1 MVFLQGFPIVTGCHK
16 KTDAPGC
23 WFTLRLLPLMAVLAA
38 ILALPAGLRAADDM
52 PRPSTLQAESTP
64 NEDGTR
70 ITLRWPATA
79 AELRLAEEDS
89 TLTSG
94 PQAERK
100 KTDFGYEYVFYVS
113 RNPDWRWFECKRVH
127 PAAGF
132 VMDTGI
138 AGHYPYHFSNGKQH
152 FTILAPTSA
161 MKVRINGELVDY
173 TEVMPWL
180 AREQQFA
187 DWIDGAL
194 GKLNNCQN
202 LLVRIDRTVEDQQ
215 DLLRKY
221 ENAEPEWRE
230 SLAEAKKAYI
240 EQFDAPAADTDFDTL
255 QLVQK
260 LKDRQESISEKVD
273 AGEDADEELETVQ
286 EKLHA
291 LTPARKL
298 AQWLKEATQ
307 KKQQMQSQIA
317 SYRDVFFAA
326 AAYYAYYS
334 KLIHG
339 ECRQTL
345 ARYAGADAENMDA
358 DAISN
363 LLPDLKRRLAE
374 ARQDVQSGSPGP
386 EEYAEYDRLTYLTF
400 LADYCLKREKRRPD
414 WRSIRSEMLAELSRS
429 LDEADLPKAEDENE
443 SDDSEEVDTEAL
455 LQRLD
460 ELANAREALERE
472 PGKKPADEWIAADE
486 AFTQAGQKWRSAFRA
501 DLVDSYE
508 TGAFKEQK
516 GNPVRREVVRLRT
529 VVSSVRERL
538 DDVKI
543 RHARRRYHF
552 RLAVAQT
559 GGEPADGSGPVAAGA
574 ARPNFFDT
582 SKLTNIIF
590 ATIFA
595 VTVVGMLLYVRRN
608 PDVFIRKIPGLDAVD
623 EAIGR
628 ATEMGKPVL
637 FVHGLSE
644 ISTIAVIASLN
655 VLGKIARQVAVYDTD
670 LLVANERPIVYSVSY
685 EVVQEGYMEAGRPDA
700 FNPDNVMMVATEQF
714 PYVAAVAGIMN
725 RREPAAN
732 LFMGKF
738 YAESLILAEAGA
750 LTGAIQI
757 AATDAFT
764 QLPFFITTCD
774 YTLMGEELYAASA
787 YLSRDPKLLSTI
799 KAQDVGK
806 SILLTV
812 LPVGTIMASTGLN
825 WVRVIFTAYAKS

>member
-89 TLTSG
+89 KLTSG

-138 AGHYPYHFSNGKQH
+138 AGHYPYRFSNGKQH
-152 FTILAPTSA
+152 YTILAPTSA
-161 MKVRINGELVDY
+161 TKVRINGELVDY

-221 ENAEPEWRE
+221 EDAEPEWRE
-230 SLAEAKKAYI
+230 SLAEAKRAYI
-240 EQFDAPAADTDFDTL
+240 KKFDTPAAGIDFDTL

-260 LKDRQESISEKVD
+260 LKGRKQSVSEKD
-273 AGEDADEELETVQ
+273 EAGEELETVE

-291 LTPARKL
+291 LKPARKL
-298 AQWLKEATQ
+298 AQRLEDANQ

-317 SYRDVFFAA
+317 SYRDAFFASA
-326 AAYYAYYS
+326 AHYAYYS
-334 KLIHG
+334 RLING
-339 ECRQTL
+339 QCRRAL

-374 ARQDVQSGSPGP
+374 ARQDVQNGSPGP
-386 EEYAEYDRLTYLTF
+386 EQYAEYDRLTYLTF

-414 WRSIRSEMLAELSRS
+414 WRSIRAEMLAELSRS
-429 LDEADLPKAEDENE
+429 LDEAELPKAEDENE
-443 SDDSEEVDTEAL
+443 SDGSEEADTGAL
-455 LQRLD
+455 LQTLD
-460 ELANAREALERE
+460 ELANARAHLERE
-472 PGKKPADEWIAADE
+472 RGKQPANEWIAADE
-486 AFTQAGQKWRSAFRA
+486 AFTQAGQKWRSAFRKGLA
-501 DLVDSYE
+501 DSYE
-508 TGAFKEQK
+508 TGDFRDQK
-516 GNPVRREVVRLRT
+516 GNPVRKEVVRMRT
-529 VVSSVRERL
+529 MISSVRERL
-538 DDVKI
+538 EDVKI

-552 RLAVAQT
+552 RLAVAET
-559 GGEPADGSGPVAAGA
+559 GGEPADGSGPIAAAA
-574 ARPNFFDT
+574 ARPNLFDT

-590 ATIFA
+590 AAIFA

-806 SILLTV
+806 SILLAV
-812 LPVGTIMASTGLN
+812 VPVGTIMASTGLN